1 MAPNDDGASGL
12 TTPKSSRGQCD
23 GLSRQHFSHDGVFQ
37 FNAPDDRP
45 LLFFHLEAKMPKKW
59 LRRQADMG
67 SQRDDSISTRN
78 LMQMDHQSL
87 SDALA
92 GKLRRDEEMVDVSG
106 LLQVRERG
114 QVTMYFSHP
123 RLVRL
128 DPA

>member
-1 MAPNDDGASGL
+1 
-12 TTPKSSRGQCD
+12 
-23 GLSRQHFSHDGVFQ
+23 
-37 FNAPDDRP
+37 
-45 LLFFHLEAKMPKKW
+45 
-59 LRRQADMG
+59 MG
-67 SQRDDSISTRN
+67 SQRDDSIRTRN